1 MKNRLSGRV
10 CAAWAATFGRA
21 SSIVIRELVRPHN
34 RCRWFGNTVNMKKQ
48 ITVRGLSS
56 TTDVR
61 TCVLT
66 PVVPGTVKPWGW
78 ARDND
83 PVSNVS
89 ATIARVRGPAH
100 APPPALPVPERTLM
114 T

>member
-1 MKNRLSGRV
+1 M
-10 CAAWAATFGRA
+10 F
-21 SSIVIRELVRPHN
+21 
-34 RCRWFGNTVNMKKQ
+34 
-48 ITVRGLSS
+48 
-56 TTDVR
+56 
-61 TCVLT
+61 VLT
-66 PVVPGTVKPWGW
+66 PVVPDREALGLG
-78 ARDND
+78 AGND

>member
-61 TCVLT
+61 TCVLRL
-66 PVVPGTVKPWGW
+66 PLSRAWD
-78 ARDND
+78 RE
-83 PVSNVS
+83 
-89 ATIARVRGPAH
+89 
-100 APPPALPVPERTLM
+100 ALGLGAG
-114 T
+114 